1 MRSHRLLSAALRDQ
15 SIPEAVQQTL
25 RCALEESVRR
35 SLAQTGELARVA
47 GLFEERGIPMVA
59 LKGPLLSHY
68 LYGDLGARTSG
79 DIDLL
84 AKRKDVARIH
94 DVLISQGYRL
104 TSTLHWNSASACLR
118 SRESEVSFESP
129 SEVSID
135 VHWRL
140 LPRYFASAFDEMDGW
155 ESLRT
160 LTLAGRRVHTLAP
173 EPLLLFLCSHGA
185 KHMFE
190 RLGWI
195 CDVARFLIVTRELDW
210 AATVAA
216 ARRTRA
222 LRQLS
227 LGVRLA
233 VDLRGAPASAELL
246 PDPAVEPL
254 ARAVWNRLLAGATPP
269 VPALESTRLYLRLL
283 ETPGHKLRFL
293 SGLYFTPSEAEYRAL
308 KFPPRLFSLYYP
320 FRPIRLLWKHVI
332 RRPVRVIVGS

>member
-1 MRSHRLLSAALRDQ
+1 
-15 SIPEAVQQTL
+15 
-25 RCALEESVRR
+25 
-35 SLAQTGELARVA
+35 
-47 GLFEERGIPMVA
+47 
-59 LKGPLLSHY
+59 
-68 LYGDLGARTSG
+68 
-79 DIDLL
+79 
-84 AKRKDVARIH
+84 
-94 DVLISQGYRL
+94 
-104 TSTLHWNSASACLR
+104 
-118 SRESEVSFESP
+118 
-129 SEVSID
+129 
-135 VHWRL
+135 
-140 LPRYFASAFDEMDGW
+140 MDGW

-269 VPALESTRLYLRLL
+269 VPALESTRLCLRLL

-293 SGLYFTPSEAEYRAL
+293 SGLYFPKPNTEP
-308 KFPPRLFSLYYP
+308 
-320 FRPIRLLWKHVI
+320 
-332 RRPVRVIVGS
+332 